1 MASPHVSGL
10 AGLIMAAFPTASNTE
25 VKSRILN
32 GVDPNPSLVGITV
45 SEGRINA
52 FNSLMIPMSPGN
64 LTATAVSETQVDLGW
79 TDNSGN
85 EDEFIIERSVD
96 FSVPYSQI
104 ATVAGAGGTGTTVP
118 YTDTSVS
125 AGQFYHY
132 RVSAKNAYGNS
143 SYSNDAMTLTP
154 GGNFGVTD
162 DSADS
167 PCFIATAAYGS
178 PYGNYIDLLRAFRDE
193 YLMTHPI
200 GKKWV
205 ALYYRYSPPMAG
217 FIADHPK
224 MRKGVRLIILP
235 FVALSAGMVQTTTIQ
250 KGLIFCFIVGL
261 LLGMALLSRGREA
274 EKWVSLIDP
283 S

>member
-1 MASPHVSGL
+1 MHFKHAYEFEYGAEDYDGGVVEYSTDGGFNWNDAGPLFIDNGYNGTLSSAWQNPLGGRQAFVNLSNGYISSRLDLSSL
-10 AGLIMAAFPTASNTE
+10 AGQDVRFRF
-25 VKSRILN
+25 RIGTDESGDYTGWFIDDIRIYTCEN
-32 GVDPNPSLVGITV
+32 ATPPPSL
-45 SEGRINA
+45 
-52 FNSLMIPMSPGN
+52 P
-64 LTATAVSETQVDLGW
+64 QDLGK
-79 TDNSGN
+79 TDGS
-85 EDEFIIERSVD
+85 
-96 FSVPYSQI
+96 P
-104 ATVAGAGGTGTTVP
+104 
-118 YTDTSVS
+118 
-125 AGQFYHY
+125 
-132 RVSAKNAYGNS
+132 
-143 SYSNDAMTLTP
+143 
-154 GGNFGVTD
+154 
-162 DSADS
+162 DS

-235 FVALSAGMVQTTTIQ
+235 FVALSAGMVQTTPIQ

-261 LLGMALLSRGREA
+261 LLGMALLYRGRKA